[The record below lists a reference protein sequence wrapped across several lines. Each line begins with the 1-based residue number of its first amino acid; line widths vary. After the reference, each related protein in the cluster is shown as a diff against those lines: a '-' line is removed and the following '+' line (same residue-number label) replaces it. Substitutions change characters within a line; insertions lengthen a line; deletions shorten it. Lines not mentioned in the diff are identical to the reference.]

1 MSRFEEIKRF
11 DAALNAS
18 EELRR
23 DFEETCARI
32 AKEGEARSDSEIM
45 AKAAAE
51 LGFNISAADLERS
64 AAELQ
69 ELDLDELE
77 NVAGGGGTDE
87 HGFDTFCITAW
98 HCFTAVLHTES
109 QSKEVS
115 CWSDYNCVL
124 WSN

>member
-23 DFEETCARI
+23 DFEGACARI

-45 AKAAAE
+45 AKAAGE

-77 NVAGGGGTDE
+77 NVAGGTDD
-87 HGFDTFCITAW
+87 GKDTFCITAW
-98 HCFTAVLHTES
+98 YCFTAALHTDT
-109 QSKEVS
+109 QSKDVS
-115 CWSDYNCVL
+115 CWSDYKCVI